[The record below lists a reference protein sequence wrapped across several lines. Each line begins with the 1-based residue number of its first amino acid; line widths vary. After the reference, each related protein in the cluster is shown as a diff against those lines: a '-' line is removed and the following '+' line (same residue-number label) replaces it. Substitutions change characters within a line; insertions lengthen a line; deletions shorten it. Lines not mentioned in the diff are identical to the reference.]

1 MKNYLFRLLVVPLLF
16 VSQATSAQTEQE
28 NHDKYWL
35 YRHQLRERFMKI
47 GTGPGESLPASVIIP
62 GISYGTEENSKV
74 MHWRDATISLGH
86 YLIVLATEYR
96 LLLEHGQETTTTEN
110 EMYYALKAVLRLD
123 QYCEHFTTGGAYG
136 TDLGFVNGLMMRDDV
151 PQDFYMN
158 WENYTDEYPFIDLDI
173 NDPSQIQSDFSFH
186 QGYGASANLMEYNE
200 KNIQSIDQVVS
211 LLLGLR
217 FLVQLVENIDVQP
230 TPSEPSLNIHQTAR
244 DIIWRLIAR
253 MNDTA
258 TAESPHEWVIKH
270 ENGELVPRGNN
281 AVMASYPLIKLL
293 EYTHG
298 EQVANFIEQP
308 GKVILQ
314 ISKNDYCESPGNTWF
329 NSNTIGGWLGI
340 TLGNLIGPFVGAP
353 FAGMDIAIYNNNTCN
368 AVMNDLPIEGPMPI
382 RLDLDDIAEIWH
394 DFNDSYALATVNQ
407 TDPLVLINPD
417 FDFEIQNI
425 FNQWISHEISPPL
438 LVVDPTDVPKAF
450 DQVNIHMLYEL
461 AVLSGI
467 WTTEY
472 LTPISQ
478 VSNLSSAAM
487 MSAVLHNNR
496 QLPVT
501 FNTTAL
507 TDMLNCA
514 PASGIWSDPFSLE
527 VGCPIMASPNMLF
540 LPDDATQGPAQ
551 AGVPDWEYRGLYPGL
566 DYMVMYNLFRLLQ
579 SNTSNSEYSYH
590 PNCQCRNVLP
600 LNEVEWNTVEANP
613 QFEEYFDKNLP
624 IETFV
629 NTSSTFTGV
638 HAALQVNNDLII
650 CSRDG
655 EPVNIIAED
664 GAKVSI
670 RPGRTITIR
679 DKCTLK
685 ISDALLEISA
695 GFASENTTKIIIEN
709 GAQLIVAS
717 ESQIALGH
725 SILIEN
731 QGGEVFFE
739 ASYISVSDETN
750 QLSYTSYAQGSM
762 HWHEVNNE
770 DAIRFNILATEQ
782 STLLFDQS
790 HVNLNFSGLVDEQTG
805 LYFYSTEINSNEGN
819 LDFTNNS
826 FILSENSSFNLAHAE
841 WTFGSSSDFN
851 TSSSD
856 ITITDGTKLTFKD
869 TNTMDPSQWVY
880 DNSQLIF
887 DGDESEIILD
897 GGKLF
902 LATNSH
908 FETTHPSGQAGVF
921 KVLGDDPTQ
930 IILEPGSLFKL
941 NGDGKNELML
951 DLATSHQ
958 LNFIGSGGEIV
969 FEDGTILMP
978 HNATIR
984 TYSKIDILS
993 SRLQNN
999 VVQDARLLCF
1009 YGPLKMVNSSLENVS
1024 TRSQHSKTSIESCTF
1039 TGPFSSFYQNYG
1051 SVNCMNSQFQNSEL
1065 HLHLLNTTSYVSKCI
1080 FNNTLSNVYQAI
1092 GDNSQ
1097 IELYLSE
1104 NQITGYQEGI
1114 SKVFGKLSLRCNY
1127 ISESGIGI
1135 FASKCILNMSSSSNA
1150 GYNQLENNQTHI
1162 FCNQT
1167 TDLLLRRGFNQFG
1180 PFSASCIEGTITKPC
1195 DTNCQQSTINASSN
1209 QWSGS
1214 VNSGVFLETTGF
1226 LSSCNGQQ
1234 CAVWFNDPTP
1244 VFAMVCANTKPSL
1257 KPNSRSAPASDSP
1270 TNQDSS
1276 RSSNDL
1282 ISLEGYGEIPLDSAL
1297 SIAAMTT
1304 EQYDSL
1310 GNDELAIGL
1319 FHEILSSSIDLNHEE
1334 NRAMVEWGIDYM
1346 KSALENMF
1354 HQNEIRPEQNRS
1366 AFENSVR
1373 KYVEVLNAI
1382 TNGEVADT
1390 LVATQFYLELNKG
1403 QLFRLIQKPE
1413 IALSIY
1419 NNLLNCAL
1427 DSIEMNSLSYWIA
1440 QIENEIS
1447 IVESYGQGDMLNPN
1461 EITSSPTTTP
1471 PVQEEDYKFGVY
1483 IHSPNSVSFV
1493 DCSQLEFIRNRDI
1506 QSHLFPNPSKDKVH
1520 INITLEEGDSFLIQ
1534 VYDLTGRLILES
1546 NRDLTVD
1553 VSLWESGTYVL
1564 RARYG
1569 EKEFKELFVVER

>member
-1 MKNYLFRLLVVPLLF
+1 MKNYLFRPLVFLLLF
-16 VSQATSAQTEQE
+16 LSQASSAQTEQE

-62 GISYGTEENSKV
+62 GISYGTAENSKV

-110 EMYYALKAVLRLD
+110 EIYYALKAALRLD

-136 TDLGFVNGLMMRDDV
+136 TDPGFVNGLMMRDDV

-173 NDPSQIQSDFSFH
+173 HDPSQIQSDFSFH
-186 QGYGASANLMEYNE
+186 QGYGSSATLMEYNE

-217 FLVQLVENIDVQP
+217 FLIQLVENIDVQP
-230 TPSEPSLNIHQTAR
+230 IPSEPSINIHQTAK

-253 MNDTA
+253 MNDTGS
-258 TAESPHEWVIKH
+258 AESPHEWVIKH

-314 ISKNDYCESPGNTWF
+314 ISKEDYCESQGNNWF
-329 NSNTIGGWLGI
+329 NTNTIGGCLGI

-353 FAGMDIAIYNNNTCN
+353 FAGTDIAIYNNNTCN
-368 AVMNDLPIEGPMPI
+368 GVMNDLPIEGPMPI
-382 RLDLDDIAEIWH
+382 RLDIDDIAEIWH

-425 FNQWISHEISPPL
+425 FNQWVSHEISPPL
-438 LVVDPTDVPKAF
+438 LVVEPTNAPKAF

-467 WTTEY
+467 WTTDY
-472 LTPISQ
+472 LTLISQ

-487 MSAVLHNNR
+487 MNAVLHNNR

-501 FNTTAL
+501 FNISVL

-527 VGCPIMASPNMLF
+527 VGCPMMASPNMLF

-579 SNTSNSEYSYH
+579 SNSSNSQYSYH

-600 LNEVEWNTVEANP
+600 LNEIEFNTVEANP
-613 QFEEYFDKNLP
+613 QFEDYFDKNLP

-629 NTSSTFTGV
+629 NTSCTFTSS
-638 HAALQVNNDLII
+638 HADFQVNNDLII

-655 EPVNIIAED
+655 EPVIISIED
-664 GAKVSI
+664 GAKATI

-679 DKCTLK
+679 NNCILK
-685 ISDALLEISA
+685 LSEALLEIPS
-695 GFASENTTKIIIEN
+695 GLTSENATRIIVEN
-709 GAQLIVAS
+709 GAQLIIESDSYVA
-717 ESQIALGH
+717 LHH
-725 SILIEN
+725 SFKIEN
-731 QGGEVFFE
+731 LGGEVLFE
-739 ASYISVSDETN
+739 NSNVTVSDESVQFSYIS
-750 QLSYTSYAQGSM
+750 YAHGSM
-762 HWHEVNNE
+762 QWNQVTNA
-770 DAIRFNILATEQ
+770 DAIRFNVLAKEQ
-782 STLLFDQS
+782 STILFDQCDL
-790 HVNLNFSGLVDEQTG
+790 NLNFNGLVDEQTG
-805 LYFYSTEINSNEGN
+805 VYFYNTNVNSVEGN

-826 FILSENSSFNLAHAE
+826 FLISENSSFNLVNTD
-841 WTFGSSSDFN
+841 WTFGMSSDFHSN
-851 TSSSD
+851 DTEIAIIDGSS
-856 ITITDGTKLTFKD
+856 LTFKD
-869 TNTMDPSQWVY
+869 NNTVGQSQWVY
-880 DNSQLIF
+880 DNCQLVF
-887 DGDESEIILD
+887 DGDASEIILD

-902 LATNSH
+902 IASNSV
-908 FETTHPSGQAGVF
+908 FETIHPSGNAGIL
-921 KVLGDDPTQ
+921 KALGDNSTQ
-930 IILEPGSLFKL
+930 IVLEQGSSFRLIGESKDETML
-941 NGDGKNELML
+941 ELSP
-951 DLATSHQ
+951 SHQ
-958 LNFIGSGGEIV
+958 LHFIGTGGEII
-969 FEDGTILMP
+969 FENGTILMP
-978 HNATIR
+978 QNATIS
-984 TYSKIDILS
+984 TYSKMNTLS
-993 SRLQNN
+993 SRFQNN
-999 VVQDARLLCF
+999 VVQDARILNY
-1009 YGPLKMVNSSLENVS
+1009 YGPLKMINSSFENVS

-1039 TGPFSSFYQNYG
+1039 SGPFSSFYQNYG
-1051 SVNCMNSQFQNSEL
+1051 SINCTGSQFQNSEL
-1065 HLHLLNTTSYVSKCI
+1065 HLHLLNTTSSVSKCI
-1080 FNNTLSNVYQAI
+1080 FNNNLSNVYQAI

-1127 ISESGIGI
+1127 ISGSEIGI

-1150 GYNQLENNQTHI
+1150 GFNQLENNQTHI

-1180 PFSASCIEGTITKPC
+1180 PFSTSCIEGTITKPC

-1209 QWSGS
+1209 QWSGNI
-1214 VNSGVFLETTGF
+1214 NSGMFLETTGF

-1257 KPNSRSAPASDSP
+1257 KPNSRSESASNSP
-1270 TNQDSS
+1270 TNQSFS
-1276 RSSNDL
+1276 RSSNDW
-1282 ISLEGYGEIPLDSAL
+1282 IYLEGYGEMPLDSAL

-1304 EQYDSL
+1304 EQFDSL
-1310 GNDELAIGL
+1310 GNDELAISL
-1319 FHEILSSSIDLNHEE
+1319 FHEILSSSIDLYHEE
-1334 NRAMVEWGIDYM
+1334 NRAMVEWGVDYM

-1373 KYVEVLNAI
+1373 KYVEVLNTI

-1403 QLFRLIQKPE
+1403 HLFRLIQKPE

-1440 QIENEIS
+1440 QVENEIS
-1447 IVESYGQGDMLNPN
+1447 IVESYGEGDMLSPN
-1461 EITSSPTTTP
+1461 EIPSLPTNTP

-1493 DCSQLEFIRNRDI
+1493 DCSQLEFVRNRDI
-1506 QSHLFPNPSKDKVH
+1506 RSHLFPNPSKDKVH

-1534 VYDLTGRLILES
+1534 VYDLAGRLVLE
-1546 NRDLTVD
+1546 NDRDLTVD
-1553 VSLWESGTYVL
+1553 VSSWESGTYIL
-1564 RARYG
+1564 HAQYG
-1569 EKEFKELFVVER
+1569 EKEFKELFVVEH